1 MSREQTNY
9 AKNRP
14 RRELPGPRNTLGVTT
29 ESLELCRLHEFMGAP
44 GSGAPLAQPFSVYVA
59 AEVNLSHSTA
69 KHFLPNLDSEHI

>member
-44 GSGAPLAQPFSVYVA
+44 GSGAPLAQPFNVYVA
-59 AEVNLSHSTA
+59 AEVDPSTSNA
-69 KHFLPNLDSEHI
+69 EHFSVSLDTKHH